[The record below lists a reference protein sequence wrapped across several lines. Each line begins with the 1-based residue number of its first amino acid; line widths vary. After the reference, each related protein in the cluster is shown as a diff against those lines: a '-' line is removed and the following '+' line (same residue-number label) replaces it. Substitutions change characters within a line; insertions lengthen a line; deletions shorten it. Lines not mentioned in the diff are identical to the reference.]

1 MSKRESD
8 GSSGVGIGSGPASS
22 GVGESSVA
30 VILEAARAEVTDA
43 QFRALDAFLGR
54 CTYTTTALMAMA
66 RWLRD
71 LDDAEGAAMVEEFAE
86 RFAVHEAKTS

>member
-1 MSKRESD
+1 MRDESD

-22 GVGESSVA
+22 GVGESSEA
-30 VILEAARAEVTDA
+30 VILEESRAVTDA

-54 CTYTTTALMAMA
+54 CTYTTTGLMAMA

-71 LDDAEGAAMVEEFAE
+71 LDDAKGAAMVEEFAE
-86 RFAVHEAKTS
+86 RFAVHEAKTI

>member
-1 MSKRESD
+1 M
-8 GSSGVGIGSGPASS
+8 GIGSGPAGS
-22 GVGESSVA
+22 GVGESSGA
-30 VILEAARAEVTDA
+30 VILAEARAVTDA

-54 CTYTTTALMAMA
+54 CSYTTTALTTMA

-86 RFAVHEAKTS
+86 RFAEHEAKAI